1 MPRTKSDEH
10 AREGFFSVYA
20 DYGRILRAWLVAYGA
35 GGPVL
40 FLTQKD
46 IADRIKASGEA
57 RMVVYLFLAG
67 VLLQVLISLLNKWV
81 NWYLYAYADLTG
93 PGRPARG
100 GKRRPRPSRSYA
112 LAGKISRQFWL
123 DILADGG
130 AVAAFGWATLKI
142 LLIFTT
148 A

>member
-1 MPRTKSDEH
+1 MPRKKSDEH
-10 AREGFFSVYA
+10 AREGFFSVYM
-20 DYGRILRAWLVAYGA
+20 DYGRVLRAWLVAYGA

-46 IADRIKASGEA
+46 IADRIRASGEA
-57 RMVVYLFLAG
+57 RTIVYLFLAG

-81 NWYLYAYADLTG
+81 NWYLYAYADLS
-93 PGRPARG
+93 GRGRSKGRA
-100 GKRRPRPSRSYA
+100 GKQHTSWSYA
-112 LAGKISRQFWL
+112 LAGRISRQFWL

-130 AVAAFGWATLKI
+130 AVAAFGWATLKV

-148 A
+148 T